1 MSTRKF
7 KSTAIPATA
16 PARSYNSKRP
26 GPTTHFIDEVL
37 PVKARYFVT
46 GDGDHFDDWGNDTR
60 GYYAMH
66 SAWDVYMYL
75 NLDPKPEIAF
85 IRFVPSERLNF
96 DHEAIISA
104 IAAIC
109 YNYPYMK
116 TLDFDPDDGDCV
128 VLLAQEE
135 GIFVRTLKA
144 MEWFADNSA
153 EYFAESK
160 YYREEDT
167 FD

>member
-7 KSTAIPATA
+7 KSTANPTTA
-16 PARSYNSKRP
+16 PARSDSTKRP
-26 GPTTHFIDEVL
+26 GPTTRFIDEVL
-37 PVKARYFVT
+37 PIKARLFVV
-46 GDGDHFDDWGNDTR
+46 GDGDHFDEWGNDVR
-60 GYYAMH
+60 GCYVMH
-66 SAWDVYMYL
+66 SAWDVYKYL

-85 IRFVPSERLNF
+85 IRFVPSERYCF
-96 DHEAIISA
+96 DNDAIISA
-104 IAAIC
+104 IAGIC

-128 VLLAQEE
+128 VLLAQDE

-144 MEWFADNSA
+144 MDWFAGNSA
-153 EYFAESK
+153 KYFAESK